1 MIFDTDVLIW
11 CLRGNPR
18 AAKVIDSAESRSI
31 SVVSYMELLQG
42 ARDRREGAMIRSF
55 LKDLGF
61 QTLPLTEAV
70 GHRATIYIEEYAL
83 RSGLMLAD
91 ALVAGTAVEAH
102 EPLCSGNGKHF
113 RSIAELELKVF
124 KPE

>member
-18 AAKVIDSAESRSI
+18 AAKAIDSADRRAI
-31 SVVSYMELLQG
+31 SVVSYMELMQG
-42 ARDRREGAMIRSF
+42 ARDRREAGPIRSF
-55 LKDLGF
+55 IKDAGVL
-61 QTLPLTEAV
+61 TLPLTEAV
-70 GHRATIYIEEYAL
+70 GHRATVYIEEYAL
-83 RSGLMLAD
+83 KSRLMLAD
-91 ALVAGTAVEAH
+91 ALVAGTAVEAR

>member
-18 AAKVIDSAESRSI
+18 AAKVIDSAESRAI
-31 SVVSYMELLQG
+31 SVVSYMELMQG
-42 ARDRREGAMIRSF
+42 ARDRREATMIRSF

-70 GHRATIYIEEYAL
+70 GHRATVYIEEYAL
-83 RSGLMLAD
+83 KSGLMLAD

-102 EPLCSGNGKHF
+102 EPLCSGNAKHF
-113 RSIAELELKVF
+113 RSITELELKAF
-124 KPE
+124 KPQ